1 MAWTSMMGVPYLLIV
16 NDIPKS
22 RYGVYMGIINMMI
35 VIPML
40 IYSLVFGK
48 IFNTFINKKPIN
60 AIYFGAAFLLI
71 AALLTLRIKIKK
83 NNRKSFDN

>member
-1 MAWTSMMGVPYLLIV
+1 MMGVPYLLIV

-48 IFNTFINKKPIN
+48 IFNGVLGKEPIN

-71 AALLTLRIKIKK
+71 AAIATLFIKSSKI
-83 NNRKSFDN
+83 NSDVQVQMGGGH